1 MFVIPTDVEQRRT
14 AYCESRGIQTQD
26 LIGYGLDGFVW
37 KTNRASVAKVCRHA
51 NLFERELAVYQ
62 RLTQLGLHQLQGF
75 RIPSLLD
82 QDAERWVLE
91 LSLVSPPFILDFAAA
106 SLGKQPAEMES
117 AEWLDEKRRMFGA
130 DWADVRSAFG
140 GLDGLRLDGIHFP
153 DVHLGNIRVRK

>member
-1 MFVIPTDVEQRRT
+1 MFVIPADVEQRRT

-37 KTNRASVAKVCRHA
+37 KTNRASVIKVCRHA
-51 NLFERELAVYQ
+51 NLFERELVVYQ
-62 RLTQLGLHQLQGF
+62 RLSQRGLHQLQGF

-82 QDAERWVLE
+82 QDAEQWVLE
-91 LSLVSPPFILDFAAA
+91 LSLISPPFILDFAAA

-117 AEWLDEKRRMFGA
+117 SEWLAEKRRMFGA
-130 DWADVRSAFG
+130 DWADVQRL
-140 GLDGLRLDGIHFP
+140 LDSLRLYGIHFP